1 VFHPPELPRN
11 IRGLNACLRRFYLSV
26 IECRSTPPSKLA
38 PAEPISSWPPAAQKE
53 ALTGALR
60 MLLTIRRTVPWT
72 LHVPISLMTCW
83 KE

>member
-1 VFHPPELPRN
+1 
-11 IRGLNACLRRFYLSV
+11 
-26 IECRSTPPSKLA
+26 
-38 PAEPISSWPPAAQKE
+38 
-53 ALTGALR
+53 LR